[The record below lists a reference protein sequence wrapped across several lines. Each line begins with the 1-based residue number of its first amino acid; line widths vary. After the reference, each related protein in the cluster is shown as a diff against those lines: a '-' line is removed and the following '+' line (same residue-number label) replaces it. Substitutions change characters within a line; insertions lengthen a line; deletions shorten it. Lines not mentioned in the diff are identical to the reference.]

1 MGKTMLIVVLGI
13 TFVAGKTLTG
23 LNQRGLP
30 LSESAAKHYESLLA
44 RNIAGSGANMAISR
58 LIRDPEWRGG
68 FGNTNFNGGQ
78 YNATITD
85 LDTAVQIT
93 ASGVYGRAQKN
104 LQVLLKPG
112 ALRVLLV
119 VQNTN
124 PLTGQD
130 AAKKARIE
138 SWGYVVNVI
147 DDQAPQPEI
156 DAALSKNQ
164 VVYIS
169 EEVAHGNVDE
179 KLKWAPIGLVNEDK
193 DLSDHQIGFST
204 SFRTWTGLDINIIN
218 NAHPITLGFP
228 LGTLRITN
236 DTWNLHRA
244 DGSFAPGGLSLAE
257 KPAQP
262 GKPALM
268 VVEAGQLLIFGPAPA
283 RRVRLPWGNHSI
295 DFNTINQNGLT
306 IMRRAIE
313 WALGDNPPNRALKMA
328 SWKEN

>member
-1 MGKTMLIVVLGI
+1 MGKVMIIVMLGM

-23 LNQRGLP
+23 LNKRGLP
-30 LSESAAKHYESLLA
+30 IGESAAKQYKNLVA
-44 RNIAGSGANMAISR
+44 GNIAGAGANIALSR
-58 LIRDPEWRGG
+58 LFRDPAWTAGLG
-68 FGNTNFNGGQ
+68 STNFDGGQ
-78 YNATITD
+78 YSVTITD

-93 ASGVYGRAQKN
+93 STGVYESAQKSV
-104 LQVLLKPG
+104 QIMLKPA

-119 VQNTN
+119 VQNTS

-130 AAKKARIE
+130 AAKKAQIE

-147 DDQAPQPEI
+147 DDQAPQPQI
-156 DAALSKNQ
+156 DAAVSANQ

-169 EEVAHGNVDE
+169 EEVDHGNVDE
-179 KLKWAPIGLVNEDK
+179 KLKLEPLGVVNEDK

-204 SFRTWTGLDINIIN
+204 SFRTWTGWDINIIN
-218 NAHPITLGFP
+218 NTHPITAGFS

-244 DGSFAPGGLSLAE
+244 DGTLAPGGLALAE
-257 KPAQP
+257 KPAQA

-268 VVEAGQLLIFGPAPA
+268 AVETGQMLIFGPAPA

-295 DFNTINQNGLT
+295 NFNTINENGLT

-313 WALGDNPPNRALKMA
+313 WAIGDNPPNRALKMV
-328 SWKEN
+328 SWKEY